1 MKPAAFTYHR
11 AESVAHAVSLLGELG
26 EDAKVI
32 AGGQSLVALMNMR
45 LARPSAL
52 VDLTGVR
59 GLGHMVVD
67 PSGSLRIGALVT
79 HSAIEDYPL
88 VIPGFEILPRAAS
101 LVGHWPI
108 RTRGTFGGSIAHA
121 DPTSEWCLV
130 AVLHGARMV
139 MEGPGGTRT
148 VGPDGFFEGP
158 FMTCL
163 GHDEILTEVVLT
175 EPRERSAIREFA
187 RRAGDFAIVSAAV
200 AYDVSDG
207 VVSGARVALGGVAPV
222 AVRSPAAEA
231 ELEGCEPVPEVFER
245 AARAAAGDLEPPSDL
260 HGSADYRRRLAR
272 VLTERALAD
281 TLAGD

>member
-11 AESVAHAVSLLGELG
+11 AESVEHAVSLLGELG

-52 VDLTGVR
+52 VDVSGVR
-59 GLGHMVVD
+59 GLHHMVLE
-67 PSGSLRIGALVT
+67 PSGELRIGALVT
-79 HSAIEDYPL
+79 HAAIEDYPL
-88 VIPGFEILPRAAS
+88 VIPGFEILPKAAA

-139 MEGPGGTRT
+139 IEGPGGSRT
-148 VGPDGFFEGP
+148 LGSEDFFGGP
-158 FMTCL
+158 FMTDL
-163 GHDEILTEVVLT
+163 GHDELLTEVVLT

-200 AYDVSDG
+200 AYDIVNG
-207 VVSGARVALGGVAPV
+207 RMSGARVALGGVASV
-222 AVRSPAAEA
+222 AVRAPAAEA
-231 ELEGCEPVPEVFER
+231 ELEGAEATPEVFAR
-245 AARAAAGDLEPPSDL
+245 ASRAAAEDLQPPSDL
-260 HGSADYRRRLAR
+260 HGSADYRRRLVR